1 VPTLNWYW
9 KISDL
14 SVTELLAVQEKII
27 RELRNKAV
35 EKQPQPIAPLDL
47 SVHVLTNWPSDA
59 TFRRE
64 EI

>member
-35 EKQPQPIAPLDL
+35 EKQPQPIAPLELNAYSWD
-47 SVHVLTNWPSDA
+47 N
-59 TFRRE
+59 
-64 EI
+64 